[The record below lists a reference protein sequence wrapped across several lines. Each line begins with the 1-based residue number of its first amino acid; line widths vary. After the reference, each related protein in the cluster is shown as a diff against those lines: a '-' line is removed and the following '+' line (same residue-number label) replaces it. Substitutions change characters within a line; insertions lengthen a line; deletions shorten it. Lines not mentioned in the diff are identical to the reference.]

1 MPMNT
6 PNSNEPKYPF
16 VQQNSADSFTHD
28 PANPYA
34 DATPLRPY
42 GSHRAMDS
50 VDSQENLVR
59 GAAPLGG
66 VSGSPPS
73 QPTVPNLNYGGGY
86 RGMAY

>member
-6 PNSNEPKYPF
+6 AYSHDPKHPL

-34 DATPLRPY
+34 GATPLRPY
-42 GSHRAMDS
+42 GSHRVMDS
-50 VDSQENLVR
+50 VDSRENLVR

-66 VSGSPPS
+66 VSGSPPR
-73 QPTVPNLNYGGGY
+73 QPTVPNLNSGGGY
-86 RGMAY
+86 RRMAY